1 MLPGCSSC
9 SCPCGYRW
17 LAATLLF
24 SLYPFSN
31 VCRTFAVSDNVAPIL
46 THSSGGDAETSVLLR
61 HYDSFLPACPVVII
75 LPSSRC
81 SSLLHAS
88 PTTSRSQCVMVPSFC
103 FGPFIICQCQSWS
116 QSVSFAF
123 HYHFASYGAA
133 AAASWSLFA
142 FCQNGNEE
150 NLHGRCICGIFPCG
164 RGRSRRLDGHGRLG
178 VRMSFLII
186 SVFAFFA
193 FALFLVHLC
202 TLSPS
207 PPPSPCLCLCLCP
220 PTVICLAFLC
230 VFQKVLCKSCAS
242 PALICCVQPFE
253 MRQLFAQLPNT
264 VVVVTVVVLVA
275 HVVVVVVVVVLAT
288 AATCS
293 SFIMLT
299 L

>member
-1 MLPGCSSC
+1 MSELESVRQLCLPL
-9 SCPCGYRW
+9 P
-17 LAATLLF
+17 LAG
-24 SLYPFSN
+24 
-31 VCRTFAVSDNVAPIL
+31 
-46 THSSGGDAETSVLLR
+46 SG
-61 HYDSFLPACPVVII
+61 
-75 LPSSRC
+75 
-81 SSLLHAS
+81 
-88 PTTSRSQCVMVPSFC
+88 
-103 FGPFIICQCQSWS
+103 
-116 QSVSFAF
+116 
-123 HYHFASYGAA
+123 A

-150 NLHGRCICGIFPCG
+150 NLHGRCICGIFPSG
-164 RGRSRRLDGHGRLG
+164 RGRSRREDGRRDGRGRLG

-202 TLSPS
+202 TLCPS
-207 PPPSPCLCLCLCP
+207 LLSLSVPPA
-220 PTVICLAFLC
+220 VICLAFLC

-264 VVVVTVVVLVA
+264 VVVVLVA
-275 HVVVVVVVVVLAT
+275 RVVVVVVVVIVAVVGAAA